1 MNLLFSQYLYPF
13 VNCLCGLG
21 FIYLYSHS
29 ANKNNKELK
38 ELISVYNTE
47 IKYLKTENNKNKKNY
62 LENLEYL
69 EKNYDIKISQ
79 LKSKTKKLNT
89 NIVSDTLTKNL
100 ITIINDENINY
111 EKRVDDCKT
120 LLDLENYVTE

>member
-1 MNLLFSQYLYPF
+1 M
-13 VNCLCGLG
+13 G
-21 FIYLYSHS
+21 I
-29 ANKNNKELK
+29 
-38 ELISVYNTE
+38 
-47 IKYLKTENNKNKKNY
+47 
-62 LENLEYL
+62 
-69 EKNYDIKISQ
+69 
-79 LKSKTKKLNT
+79 NT

>member
-1 MNLLFSQYLYPF
+1 MNE
-13 VNCLCGLG
+13 
-21 FIYLYSHS
+21 H
-29 ANKNNKELK
+29 
-38 ELISVYNTE
+38 
-47 IKYLKTENNKNKKNY
+47 
-62 LENLEYL
+62 LEYL